1 MKDLNVRYPNKLT
14 RVTEYGPQIVSFV
27 KQIQDNKFA
36 YENEGS
42 VYYDTTAWESSGGHY
57 ARLEPWNRNDKD
69 LQADGEGSLSAKKT
83 GFKKSGADF
92 ALWKAS

>member
-1 MKDLNVRYPNKLT
+1 
-14 RVTEYGPQIVSFV
+14 
-27 KQIQDNKFA
+27 
-36 YENEGS
+36 
-42 VYYDTTAWESSGGHY
+42 
-57 ARLEPWNRNDKD
+57 